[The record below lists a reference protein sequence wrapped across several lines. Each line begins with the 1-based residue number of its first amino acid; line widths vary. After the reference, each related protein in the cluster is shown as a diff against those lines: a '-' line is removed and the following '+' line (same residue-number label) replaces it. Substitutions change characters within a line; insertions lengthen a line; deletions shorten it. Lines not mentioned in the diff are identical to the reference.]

1 MRNFLKTYSLFIISF
16 LIVGCKNE
24 ISPKTIKII
33 EPLKN
38 YTSFYALDSLPKAIS
53 KELKNKATIDELK
66 LLVENHKNP
75 YVKAIAIDILIN
87 TDGEYA
93 FELFEKYINSKDSIV
108 FRTECLRESILLPT
122 YIFNSTIFS
131 DKQKLKEQKENN
143 KNKFFKI
150 LFNQENLN
158 VDLVDEM
165 YFWLPKSNEYY
176 KIIRENIV
184 ENKSK
189 KLLRA
194 LSVFKNKNDI
204 DLIKSFDKDSF
215 IAIAEFNDDAFLEMF
230 EKYISINNNW
240 EYKFALNQY
249 PKSKTKMIY
258 LKIENYNKAKN
269 NKLPNSR

>member
-1 MRNFLKTYSLFIISF
+1 MQNFLKRYSLIIILFITIS
-16 LIVGCKNE
+16 CENE

-38 YTSFYALDSLPKAIS
+38 YTSFYTLDSLPKIIS
-53 KELKNKATIDELK
+53 KELENKATISELN
-66 LLVENHKNP
+66 LLIENHKNP
-75 YVKAIAIDILIN
+75 YVKAVAIDILIN
-87 TDGEYA
+87 KDDENA
-93 FELFEKYINSKDSIV
+93 FELFEKHINSKDSIV
-108 FRTECLRESILLPT
+108 FRSECLRESILLPT

-143 KNKFFKI
+143 KDKFFRI

-165 YFWLPKSNEYY
+165 YFWLPNSDEYY

-184 ENKSK
+184 KNKSK

-194 LSVFKNKNDI
+194 LSSFKNKNDI
-204 DLIKSFDKDSF
+204 DLIKSFGKDSF
-215 IAIAEFNDDAFLEMF
+215 IGIANFKDDAFLEMF
-230 EKYISINNNW
+230 EKYISINDNW

-249 PKSKTKMIY
+249 PKSKTRMIY
-258 LKIENYNKAKN
+258 LKIENYNTVKK
-269 NKLPNSR
+269 

>member
-1 MRNFLKTYSLFIISF
+1 MRNLIKTYSLIIISF
-16 LIVGCKNE
+16 LTVSCKNE

-53 KELKNKATIDELK
+53 KKLENKATINELN
-66 LLVENHKNP
+66 LLVENYKNP

-87 TDGEYA
+87 NDDENA

-108 FRTECLRESILLPT
+108 FRTECLRRSILLPT

-131 DKQKLKEQKENN
+131 DKQKLKEQKE
-143 KNKFFKI
+143 KNIGKFFKI
-150 LFNQENLN
+150 LFDQENLN
-158 VDLVDEM
+158 VDIVDEM
-165 YFWLPKSNEYY
+165 YFWLPNSVEYY
-176 KIIRENIV
+176 KIIRQNLV
-184 ENKSK
+184 KNNSK

-194 LSVFKNKNDI
+194 LSKFKNKNDVE
-204 DLIKSFDKDSF
+204 LIKSFGKDSF
-215 IAIAEFNDDAFLEMF
+215 IGIAYFNDDAFLEMF
-230 EKYISINNNW
+230 EKYININSNW

-258 LKIENYNKAKN
+258 WKIENYNKAEK
-269 NKLPNSR
+269 

>member
-1 MRNFLKTYSLFIISF
+1 MQNFIKSFLIIIISF
-16 LIVGCKNE
+16 TAISCKNE

-38 YTSFYALDSLPKAIS
+38 YTSFYALDSLPKVIS
-53 KELKNKATIDELK
+53 KELENRATINELN
-66 LLVENHKNP
+66 LLIENYKNP
-75 YVKAIAIDILIN
+75 YVKAIAIDVLIN
-87 TDGEYA
+87 KDDENA
-93 FELFEKYINSKDSIV
+93 FELFDKYINSKDSFV

-143 KNKFFKI
+143 KDKFFKI

-165 YFWLPKSNEYY
+165 YLWLPKSDEYY

-184 ENKSK
+184 KNKSK
-189 KLLRA
+189 KLLSA
-194 LSVFKNKNDI
+194 LSVFKNKNDV
-204 DLIKSFDKDSF
+204 DLIKSFGKDSF
-215 IAIAEFNDDAFLEMF
+215 IGIANFTDDAFLEMF
-230 EKYISINNNW
+230 EKYISINDNW

-249 PKSKTKMIY
+249 PKSKTKMMY
-258 LKIENYNKAKN
+258 LKIENYNKVK
-269 NKLPNSR
+269 K